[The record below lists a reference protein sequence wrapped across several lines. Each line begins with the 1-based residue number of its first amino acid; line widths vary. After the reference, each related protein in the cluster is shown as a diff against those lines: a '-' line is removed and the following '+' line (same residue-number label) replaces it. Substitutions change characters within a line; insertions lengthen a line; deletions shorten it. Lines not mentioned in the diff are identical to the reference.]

1 MNHVQDLMRPAGGGP
16 LEARHPDSV
25 LPPAPLDGWVR
36 FRRILAG
43 TFAVFVALPTAILF
57 LYLAL
62 IASPQYE
69 ASSQFVLRGDVTR
82 TGVGGGGVGGAAS
95 AVAAINLTQEGSIL
109 AQFIPDRALIDRLH
123 DRLDL
128 TAIYGRDDIDWL
140 SRLESGADADD
151 IASYWHDKTTVSVD
165 PLSGVVTLAVRAFTP
180 DEALALN
187 EAVTHESELALN
199 SLLDGS
205 RRDALRIAE
214 QDRERA
220 AEALEAAR
228 REVET
233 FRRDSGLINP
243 AETGAQTI
251 DLIFE
256 LRSQRAALSA
266 QLQAALTSLS
276 PTAPQI
282 RSLRSRLA
290 ALDEQIAALE
300 AEMTK
305 SANAENLPAL
315 ISAYDALE
323 LKRGFAERSFA
334 RSELTLLRTQ
344 AEVERWHLYLTVY
357 SPATL
362 ATETV
367 APQPFWKTAKF
378 FLVALMI
385 WSIIALF
392 AAGTMEHRQ

>member
-1 MNHVQDLMRPAGGGP
+1 MNHVQDLMRPAGGAP

-25 LPPAPLDGWVR
+25 LPPEPLDAWVR
-36 FRRILAG
+36 FRRVLAAS
-43 TFAVFVALPTAILF
+43 FAVLVLLPTVLLF

-69 ASSQFVLRGDVTR
+69 ASAQFVLRGDVTR
-82 TGVGGGGVGGAAS
+82 NGGGGLGGAVS
-95 AVAAINLTQEGSIL
+95 AVAAINFTQEGSIL
-109 AQFIPDRALIDRLH
+109 AQFIPDRALIDRLR
-123 DRLDL
+123 DKLDL
-128 TAIYGRDDIDWL
+128 MAVYGRDDIDWL

-151 IASYWHDKTTVSVD
+151 IAAYWHDKTSVSVD
-165 PLSGVVTLAVRAFTP
+165 PISGVVTFAVRAFTP
-180 DEALALN
+180 GEALALN
-187 EAVTHESELALN
+187 EAVTRESELMLN

-205 RRDALRIAE
+205 RKDALRIAE

-233 FRRDSGLINP
+233 FRRESGLINP
-243 AETGAQTI
+243 TETGAQTI

-305 SANAENLPAL
+305 NSSAENLPAL

-367 APQPFWKTAKF
+367 EPLPFWTTSKF
-378 FLVALMI
+378 FLITFMI
-385 WSIIALF
+385 WSIVALF